1 MGCGMGWVH
10 RHKRRGALL
19 ALAALALQITLAFGH
34 VHLDGVHLKDAH
46 LNNAHPNMVGG
57 SRLATAAPHYSTF
70 AQASPQAPAQIPAD
84 DDDYCAICA
93 SIFLVS
99 TSFAS
104 APPALPV
111 PAGFHRIEHSF
122 YNAQCCAE
130 PRRFAFQS
138 RGPPAA

>member
-1 MGCGMGWVH
+1 MNFVH

-34 VHLDGVHLKDAH
+34 VHLNDLRLRAAK
-46 LNNAHPNMVGG
+46 GG
-57 SRLATAAPHYSTF
+57 SHGTTIAPHHATL
-70 AQASPQAPAQIPAD
+70 ARTSPQAPAQNPND

-99 TSFAS
+99 SSFTP

-111 PAGFHRIEHSF
+111 PVGFQRIEHSF
-122 YNAQCCAE
+122 DHARGGIE
-130 PRRFAFQS
+130 HRRRFAFQS
-138 RGPPAA
+138 RAPPAA

>member
-1 MGCGMGWVH
+1 MGWVH

-34 VHLDGVHLKDAH
+34 VHLNLRGLAGD
-46 LNNAHPNMVGG
+46 
-57 SRLATAAPHYSTF
+57 SRRTTIAPHHATF
-70 AQASPQAPAQIPAD
+70 AQTLPQAPAQNSD

-99 TSFAS
+99 SSYTP

-111 PAGFHRIEHSF
+111 PVGFQRIEHSF
-122 YNAQCCAE
+122 DNARVSAE
-130 PRRFAFQS
+130 LRRRFAFQS
-138 RGPPAA
+138 RAPPVA

>member
-1 MGCGMGWVH
+1 MNFVH

-34 VHLDGVHLKDAH
+34 VHLNDLHLRGIT
-46 LNNAHPNMVGG
+46 GG
-57 SRLATAAPHYSTF
+57 SRGTTIAPHQATV
-70 AQASPQAPAQIPAD
+70 AQTLPQAPAQNSD

-99 TSFAS
+99 NSFMP

-111 PAGFHRIEHSF
+111 PVGFQRIEHSF
-122 YNAQCCAE
+122 DHARGCAE
-130 PRRFAFQS
+130 PRQRLAFQS
-138 RGPPAA
+138 RAPPAA